1 MAANDSVV
9 IRKRSLS
16 GGEGGVT
23 GLLQLKPFKSDLLT
37 ADLWTCAYFTHIRSH
52 LIGNRTFWYTPLRYN
67 INFRKGCW
75 GAGFQGVIPSKTS
88 HGYGSDERRKQATS
102 LGVLAEGPWHA
113 GVTCLWLFTKA
124 RYSNKTVDNPV
135 MNKTSNTW
143 INDNRST
150 VALNLSWN
158 FFSGKKKVINR
169 SIHNQDGD
177 SGAL

>member
-1 MAANDSVV
+1 M
-9 IRKRSLS
+9 
-16 GGEGGVT
+16 
-23 GLLQLKPFKSDLLT
+23 QLKPFKSDLLT

-75 GAGFQGVIPSKTS
+75 GAGFQGVIPSKRLT
-88 HGYGSDERRKQATS
+88 GMVLTSDENKQHLS
-102 LGVLAEGPWHA
+102 VFWQKGPWHA